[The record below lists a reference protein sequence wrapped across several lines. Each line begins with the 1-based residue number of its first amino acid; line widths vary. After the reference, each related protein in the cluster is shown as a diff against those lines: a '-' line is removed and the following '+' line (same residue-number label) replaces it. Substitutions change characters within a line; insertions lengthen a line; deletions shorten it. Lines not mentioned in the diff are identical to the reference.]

1 MKNFFLS
8 LLLTLSF
15 SAYSQVT
22 LNPVKW
28 VFSYESIND
37 NEGFI
42 VLKAT
47 IEDKWHIYSQKQNGD
62 GPIPTSFKFTPS
74 KSFVLV
80 DSIVE
85 PTAEK
90 LYSEVFGSDVISFSK
105 EVVFKQ
111 KIQRKNKKQFE
122 IKGELEYMACN
133 DNSCLPPKTIPF
145 VVTIPLSATA
155 KTK

>member
-8 LLLTLSF
+8 LFLLITIS
-15 SAYSQVT
+15 SYSQVNF
-22 LNPVKW
+22 NPVTW
-28 VFSYESIND
+28 DLSFEAIND
-37 NEGFI
+37 KEGFI

-62 GPIPTSFKFTPS
+62 GPIPTSFKFSNS
-74 KSFVLV
+74 KAFVAV
-80 DSIVE
+80 DSTME
-85 PTAEK
+85 PNAEK
-90 LYSEVFGSDVISFSK
+90 IYSEVFGTDVISFSK

-111 KIQRKNKKQFE
+111 KIQRKNKKEFE

-145 VVTIPLSATA
+145 IITVPISSTA

>member
-1 MKNFFLS
+1 MKYFFLS
-8 LLLTLSF
+8 LFLVINISI
-15 SAYSQVT
+15 YSQVA

-28 VFSYESIND
+28 VFSFEAIND
-37 NEGFI
+37 KEGYI

-62 GPIPTSFKFTPS
+62 GPIPTSFKFIKS
-74 KSFVLV
+74 KGFILV
-80 DSIVE
+80 DSTLE
-85 PTAEK
+85 PKAEK
-90 LYSEVFGSDVISFSK
+90 LYSEVFGSDVVSFSK

-122 IKGELEYMACN
+122 VKGEVEYMACN
-133 DNSCLPPKTIPF
+133 DASCLPPKTIPF
-145 VVTIPLSATA
+145 IVIIPLSSTA

>member
-8 LLLTLSF
+8 LFLLITIS
-15 SAYSQVT
+15 SYSQVNF
-22 LNPVKW
+22 NPVTW
-28 VFSYESIND
+28 DLSFEAIND
-37 NEGFI
+37 KEGFI

-62 GPIPTSFKFTPS
+62 GPIPTSFKFSNS
-74 KSFVLV
+74 KAFVAI
-80 DSIVE
+80 DSTME
-85 PTAEK
+85 PNAEK
-90 LYSEVFGSDVISFSK
+90 IYSEVFGTDVISFSK

-111 KIQRKNKKQFE
+111 KIQRKNKKEFE

-145 VVTIPLSATA
+145 IITVPISSTA

>member
-8 LLLTLSF
+8 LLLLITIS
-15 SAYSQVT
+15 SYSQVN
-22 LNPVKW
+22 LNPVTW
-28 VFSYESIND
+28 VFSFEAIND
-37 NEGFI
+37 KEGFI

-62 GPIPTSFKFTPS
+62 GPIPTSFKFTKS
-74 KSFVLV
+74 KAFIVI
-80 DSIVE
+80 DSTIE
-85 PTAEK
+85 PNAEK
-90 LYSEVFGSDVISFSK
+90 IYSEVFGSDVISFSK

-145 VVTIPLSATA
+145 VVIIPLSSTA

>member
-8 LLLTLSF
+8 LFLIINISI
-15 SAYSQVT
+15 YSQVA
-22 LNPVKW
+22 LNPVTW
-28 VFSYESIND
+28 VFGFEAIND
-37 NEGFI
+37 KEGFI

-62 GPIPTSFKFTPS
+62 GPIPTSFNFSNS
-74 KSFVLV
+74 KAFLAV
-80 DSIVE
+80 DSTME
-85 PTAEK
+85 PNAEK
-90 LYSEVFGSDVISFSK
+90 IYSEVFGTDVISFSK

-111 KIQRKNKKQFE
+111 KIQRKNKKEFE

-133 DNSCLPPKTIPF
+133 DASCLPPKTIPF
-145 VVTIPLSATA
+145 IITVPISSTA

>member
-8 LLLTLSF
+8 LVFLISI
-15 SAYSQVT
+15 SSYSQVT
-22 LNPVKW
+22 LNPVTW
-28 VFSYESIND
+28 VFSFEAIND
-37 NEGFI
+37 KEGFI
-42 VLKAT
+42 VLKAK

-62 GPIPTSFKFTPS
+62 GPIPTSFKFVKS

-80 DSIVE
+80 DSTGE
-85 PTAEK
+85 PIAEK
-90 LYSEVFGSDVISFSK
+90 FYSEVFGTDVISFSK
-105 EVVFKQ
+105 EVIFKQ
-111 KIQRKNKKQFE
+111 KIQRKNKKSFE

-145 VVTIPLSATA
+145 VVTIPLSSTA

>member
-8 LLLTLSF
+8 LFLIINISI
-15 SAYSQVT
+15 YSQVA
-22 LNPVKW
+22 LNPVTW
-28 VFSYESIND
+28 IFSFEAIND
-37 NEGFI
+37 KEGFI

-62 GPIPTSFKFTPS
+62 GPIPTSFNFSNS
-74 KSFVLV
+74 KAFLAV
-80 DSIVE
+80 DSTME
-85 PTAEK
+85 PNSEK
-90 LYSEVFGSDVISFSK
+90 IYSEVFGTDVISFSK

-111 KIQRKNKKQFE
+111 KIQRKNKKEFE

-133 DNSCLPPKTIPF
+133 DASCLPPKTITF
-145 VVTIPLSATA
+145 IVTVPISSTE

>member
-8 LLLTLSF
+8 LLLLITIS
-15 SAYSQVT
+15 SYSQVN

-28 VFSYESIND
+28 VFSYEAIND
-37 NEGFI
+37 KEGFI

-62 GPIPTSFKFTPS
+62 GPIPTSFKYNSTKAFA
-74 KSFVLV
+74 LV
-80 DSIVE
+80 DSTNE
-85 PTAEK
+85 PAAEK
-90 LYSEVFGSDVISFSK
+90 IYSEVFGADVISFSK
-105 EVVFKQ
+105 EVTFKQ

-133 DNSCLPPKTIPF
+133 DASCLPPKTIPF
-145 VVTIPLSATA
+145 VVIIPLSSTA

>member
-8 LLLTLSF
+8 LLLLITIS
-15 SAYSQVT
+15 SYSQVA
-22 LNPVKW
+22 LNPVTW
-28 VFSYESIND
+28 VFSFEAIND
-37 NEGFI
+37 KEGYI

-62 GPIPTSFKFTPS
+62 GPIPTSFKFTNS
-74 KSFVLV
+74 KSFVAI
-80 DSIVE
+80 DSTME
-85 PTAEK
+85 PNAEK
-90 LYSEVFGSDVISFSK
+90 VYSEVFGADVISFSK

-111 KIQRKNKKQFE
+111 KIQRKNKKEFE

-145 VVTIPLSATA
+145 IITVPISSTA